1 MPRKK
6 RQLDRDAGVVRD
18 ATLVVIASEDKY
30 AVENYF
36 QRFRT
41 RKVQF
46 RVLPTLDCNAA
57 PLSILERI
65 DEFRRSEEVEDHDEF
80 WICIDSDHWTD
91 PGHIANLV
99 QVLRECRSKGYHVA
113 INNPCIELWFLL
125 HFVDYTAPQT
135 ADRAR
140 CNETISQL
148 ELAIGQRYHKDRCN
162 RIRLNTAQVIE
173 AVRRAKAM
181 DTEDSIMPTQ
191 PSARIYKIVEMLKER
206 DSIDLGN

>member
-1 MPRKK
+1 M
-6 RQLDRDAGVVRD
+6 
-18 ATLVVIASEDKY
+18 
-30 AVENYF
+30 
-36 QRFRT
+36 
-41 RKVQF
+41 
-46 RVLPTLDCNAA
+46 
-57 PLSILERI
+57 
-65 DEFRRSEEVEDHDEF
+65 
-80 WICIDSDHWTD
+80 
-91 PGHIANLV
+91 
-99 QVLRECRSKGYHVA
+99 
-113 INNPCIELWFLL
+113 

-140 CNETISQL
+140 CNETISQP

-181 DTEDSIMPTQ
+181 DTDDSIMPTQ